1 MKVIALDDGQVF
13 VDGFNQD
20 QNSGGHRKALPEGF
34 EGMSMRYLCGQ
45 KRVSTALAR
54 RRKRSWWYG

>member
-1 MKVIALDDGQVF
+1 MALDRLGAFSGRRRQDHMKVTAFDDLQVF

-34 EGMSMRYLCGQ
+34 ESMSMRDL
-45 KRVSTALAR
+45 
-54 RRKRSWWYG
+54 